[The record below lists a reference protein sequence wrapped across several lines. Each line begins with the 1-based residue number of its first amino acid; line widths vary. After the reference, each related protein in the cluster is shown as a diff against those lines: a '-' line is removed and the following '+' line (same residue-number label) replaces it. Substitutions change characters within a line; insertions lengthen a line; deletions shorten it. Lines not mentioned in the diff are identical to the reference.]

1 MKPIPEKLLIH
12 SAELKTVTDDNTW
25 QEQTPTD
32 SKQLSKIRIE
42 PCSRLAETKDNKLIT
57 LSAVLIYDCKNSR
70 PKNTKFQ
77 QGQKVFF
84 NGKEYAVETIEPLYD
99 GSKLHHI
106 ELGLI

>member
-12 SAELKTVTDDNTW
+12 SAELKAVTNDNTW
-25 QEQTPTD
+25 QEEKQSD
-32 SKQLSKIRIE
+32 SKQLSKVRIE
-42 PCSRLAETKDNKLIT
+42 PCSRLVTAKDNKQIT

-70 PKNTKFQ
+70 PKNTEFC
-77 QGQKVFF
+77 QGQKIFF
-84 NGKEYAVETIEPLYD
+84 KDKEYAVETIEPLYD